1 MKHLTSVKIIIVCE
15 TFCGN
20 FGCIRV
26 KQKIKCDQI
35 ITVPHPPP
43 PSIPAVDCDVI
54 SPTQTPGEQS
64 GSVATLWF
72 LYQTISHKKSFPSEC
87 KLPEAAR
94 SCPPSPRSSR
104 RDQAAVITA
113 ELQQPD
119 CNNSMD
125 AGVSSQRN
133 FFQLSREH
141 RNKDLIENMPEII

>member
-1 MKHLTSVKIIIVCE
+1 MEPATSPSPSSLHS
-15 TFCGN
+15 FCRLRCYFTN
-20 FGCIRV
+20 PESR
-26 KQKIKCDQI
+26 
-35 ITVPHPPP
+35 
-43 PSIPAVDCDVI
+43 
-54 SPTQTPGEQS
+54 EQS
-64 GSVATLWF
+64 GRVATLWF

-141 RNKDLIENMPEII
+141 RNKDLIENMPEITKMSIFISPRACLERARLMSGGRQV

>member
-1 MKHLTSVKIIIVCE
+1 MWDFLCK
-15 TFCGN
+15 

-35 ITVPHPPP
+35 ITVSGGASHIPI
-43 PSIPAVDCDVI
+43 PSPSSLHSFCRLRCYFTNPE
-54 SPTQTPGEQS
+54 SGEQS
-64 GSVATLWF
+64 GRVATLWF

-113 ELQQPD
+113 EQHPD